1 MKNTLKKVLFSLWA
15 ITLLWA
21 WSIGLVNAADGGWDG
36 TVWMANQT
44 TDPAFKLW
52 GHDLIT
58 QGWDSKLLKNA
69 ISFVNRMM
77 SILSVV
83 ALVVLLIW
91 WYRMITANWDE
102 GKYKKW
108 LTVLKQA
115 AIWLVVIGLSWAIIR
130 LIFRFI
136 WRWDNNSGT
145 GFDSAI

>member
-15 ITLLWA
+15 IALLWA
-21 WSIGLVNAADGGWDG
+21 GSLGITNAQN
-36 TVWMANQT
+36 WMATQT
-44 TDPAFKLW
+44 TDPAFELW
-52 GHDLIT
+52 GHSNIT
-58 QGWDSKLLKNA
+58 AAWDSKLLQNA

-77 SILSVV
+77 GILSVV

-102 GKYKKW
+102 WKYKKW

-115 AIWLVVIGLSWAIIR
+115 AIWLIIIWLSWAIIR

-136 WRWDNNSGT
+136 WRWDADSGD
-145 GFDSAI
+145 GYSGNIAS